1 MIPES
6 FPWGDALPY
15 NSAAERLKE
24 RFGGRV
30 QKVSLSGGFTCPNRD
45 GRVGTGGCT
54 FCNNEAFVPF
64 YTHHT
69 DIDVQIEE
77 GIGFLRKRY
86 PRSAQFVAYFQAYTN
101 TYGDPDHLR
110 DLYARVL
117 SHPAISGL
125 VIGTR
130 PDCMDEAMLDFFAT
144 LSRTYF
150 VSIEYGV
157 ESVYDDVLAQVNR
170 GHDYAAARDAIQR
183 TARRGLHTAAHFLF
197 GLTGRQR
204 ELDSVWQ
211 INELPLSAVKFH
223 QLQLMRDTPLAK
235 RWLQGD
241 RAGIH
246 LFERR
251 EEY

>member
-1 MIPES
+1 MPQPRWAGGHPEA
-6 FPWGDALPY
+6 AL
-15 NSAAERLKE
+15 SA
-24 RFGGRV
+24 
-30 QKVSLSGGFTCPNRD
+30 
-45 GRVGTGGCT
+45 
-54 FCNNEAFVPF
+54 NNEAFVPF

-144 LSRTYF
+144 LSRTHF

-183 TARRGLHTAAHFLF
+183 TAGGGFTSPRIFSSGLPD
-197 GLTGRQR
+197 GNGNWIPYGRSTNFPSR
-204 ELDSVWQ
+204 
-211 INELPLSAVKFH
+211 P
-223 QLQLMRDTPLAK
+223 
-235 RWLQGD
+235 
-241 RAGIH
+241 
-246 LFERR
+246 
-251 EEY
+251 

>member
-64 YTHHT
+64 YTHHA

-101 TYGDPDHLR
+101 TYGDPDHLKV
-110 DLYARVL
+110 LYARVL

-144 LSRTYF
+144 LSRTHF

-157 ESVYDDVLAQVNR
+157 ESVYNDVLA
-170 GHDYAAARDAIQR
+170 
-183 TARRGLHTAAHFLF
+183 
-197 GLTGRQR
+197 
-204 ELDSVWQ
+204 
-211 INELPLSAVKFH
+211 
-223 QLQLMRDTPLAK
+223 
-235 RWLQGD
+235 
-241 RAGIH
+241 
-246 LFERR
+246 
-251 EEY
+251 